1 MKETFLFFLE
11 LGYNHVLDYNGLD
24 HFYFLAVMTLP
35 YKLDKWIQLIKWVT
49 IFTVGHCLSLF
60 ANQFF
65 NLKIDSYLI
74 ELLIPLTISYSCIS
88 ILLKS
93 YGFWKQDFFK
103 HIELI
108 TFFFGII
115 HGLGFGRY
123 FNQIAQQDSSLISLL
138 GFAFGVEFAQIIIV
152 LFVVILNMLVTRIFN
167 DKYKLWMTSASF
179 LFLILSLKMVFER
192 L

>member
-123 FNQIAQQDSSLISLL
+123 FNQITQQDSSLISLL

-152 LFVVILNMLVTRIFN
+152 LFVVILNMLVTLIFN

>member
-152 LFVVILNMLVTRIFN
+152 AAVLIFN
-167 DKYKLWMTSASF
+167 VGVYKIFSERFKLWIKLGSF
-179 LFLILSLKMVFER
+179 IVLLLSLKMVFER
-192 L
+192 I

>member
-152 LFVVILNMLVTRIFN
+152 LFVVILNMLVTLSFN

>member
-123 FNQIAQQDSSLISLL
+123 FNQITQQDSSLISLL

>member
-1 MKETFLFFLE
+1 M
-11 LGYNHVLDYNGLD
+11 
-24 HFYFLAVMTLP
+24 
-35 YKLDKWIQLIKWVT
+35 
-49 IFTVGHCLSLF
+49 
-60 ANQFF
+60 
-65 NLKIDSYLI
+65 KIDSYLI

-123 FNQIAQQDSSLISLL
+123 FNQITQQDSSLISLL

-152 LFVVILNMLVTRIFN
+152 LFVVILNMLVTLIFN

>member
-103 HIELI
+103 HIEVI

-152 LFVVILNMLVTRIFN
+152 LFVVILNMLVTLIFN

>member
-152 LFVVILNMLVTRIFN
+152 LFVVILNMLVTLIFN

>member
-103 HIELI
+103 HIEVI

>member
-93 YGFWKQDFFK
+93 YGFWKQDFYK